1 MIIKAGGEVDK
12 EYYPPPT
19 HPTAV
24 VGNVTGHVLI
34 ISEGDPVPLEN
45 VSVATEVGDV

>member
-12 EYYPPPT
+12 EYHPPT

-24 VGNVTGHVLI
+24 VTTHVLT

-45 VSVATEVGDV
+45 VPVATEVGDV

>member
-1 MIIKAGGEVDK
+1 MIIKAGREVDK
-12 EYYPPPT
+12 EYHPPT

-34 ISEGDPVPLEN
+34 ISEGDHVPLEN
-45 VSVATEVGDV
+45 VPVATEVGDI